1 MPAIVTDQFR
11 ILNANNFVESV
22 ESDKNAYY
30 VFIGLP
36 NPTGTPSPSVN
47 VGYGRSS
54 DWNKTNSTPKPLDS
68 FSSVAHVGDTMMF
81 GKRIASANIRRII
94 RRIDWT
100 AGKRYEM
107 YRDDY
112 STEAGAQS
120 PINDSSR
127 LYGASYYVMNS
138 EFKVYVC
145 ISNGSSGD
153 NPTGN
158 ISQDEPMFTDL
169 EPSRAG
175 TSGDGYVWKYLYTV
189 SPADILK
196 FDSTEYITVP
206 NDWSTST
213 DAQIKSVRE
222 NGDSTLNNNQ
232 IKHIYIADAGGKY
245 ADGLGQEVDIL
256 GDGTGGKAR
265 VDVVGG
271 KIANATVSSGGSGYS
286 YGLIDLG
293 ALQDAA
299 HPSNQRAK
307 LVPII
312 PPSLGHGYDIYKEL
326 GTDRVLIYARF
337 DDSTKDFPSDT
348 KFAQVGVVKNPTKV
362 GTAVTYSDST
372 FSSTQAFIFDNI
384 ADSSV
389 TPKIGERITQI
400 LTNGRI
406 AQAYVASYDTETK
419 VMKYFRDRSLNYT
432 STLDQ
437 TDYTGISTSGAIY
450 SFEASSN
457 AIKGDS
463 SNFSA
468 GINTSFSGITTNPT
482 GTKLIDLGI
491 TFSNGLSNSEIN
503 KGSGEIVYLDNR
515 PLIARN
521 ERQKEDVKIILEF

>member
-22 ESDKNAYY
+22 EADQNSYY

-36 NPTGTPSPSVN
+36 NPTGTPTPSVS

-68 FSSVAHVGDTMMF
+68 FSSNAHVGDTMMF
-81 GKRIASANIRRII
+81 GKRIASANIRRIV

-100 AGKRYEM
+100 AGKKYEM

-138 EFKVYVC
+138 EFKVYIC
-145 ISNGSSGD
+145 ISNGSSGV
-153 NPTGN
+153 NPSGN
-158 ISQDEPMFTDL
+158 ISQDEPTFTDL

-175 TSGDGYVWKYLYTV
+175 TSGDGYVWKYLFTV

-206 NDWSTST
+206 NNWSTST
-213 DAQIKSVRE
+213 DSQIQAVRE
-222 NGDSTLNNNQ
+222 NGNSTLNSNQ
-232 IKHIYIADAGGKY
+232 IKFIYIENAGGKY

-271 KIANATVSSGGSGYS
+271 KITNATVSSGGTGYT

-307 LVPII
+307 LIPII
-312 PPSLGHGYDIYKEL
+312 PPSLGHGYDLYKEL

-348 KFAQVGVVKNPTKV
+348 KFSQVGIVKNPTQV
-362 GTAVTYSDST
+362 GTANTYSEPT
-372 FSSTQAFIFDNI
+372 FSSLNAFKFSTVSGDE
-384 ADSSV
+384 
-389 TPKIGERITQI
+389 PKVGERITQI
-400 LTNGRI
+400 LASGRI
-406 AQAYVASYDTETK
+406 AQAYVASYDKDTK
-419 VMKYFRDRSLNYT
+419 VMKYFRDRSLNFT
-432 STLDQ
+432 TPLNNQ

-457 AIKGDS
+457 AVKGDS
-463 SNFSA
+463 SNFSGSIDTA
-468 GINTSFSGITTNPT
+468 FSGITTNPT

-491 TFSNGLSNSEIN
+491 TFSNGLSNPEIN
-503 KGSGEIVYLDNR
+503 KGSGEIVYIDNR